1 MFIPTMLIYITVFYL
16 SIVLYDFCM
25 FMPSRYIAN
34 CYVPIFCDNISLEVS
49 IMDEWGEVN
58 LKLDE
63 FLKEHHISRSSLSRN
78 GQIHYKQLLKY
89 CNNDMKKVD
98 LSILARIC
106 KTIHCKIDDIIEYLP
121 PEENN
126 TKK

>member
-1 MFIPTMLIYITVFYL
+1 
-16 SIVLYDFCM
+16 
-25 FMPSRYIAN
+25 
-34 CYVPIFCDNISLEVS
+34 
-49 IMDEWGEVN
+49 MDEWGKVD

-98 LSILARIC
+98 LNLLARIC
-106 KTIHCKIDDIIEYLP
+106 KTINCEISDIREDFP
-121 PEENN
+121 PKNEGN
-126 TKK
+126 KK